1 MSKFKRLLADL
12 QAERERAQM
21 ELGRLD
27 EAISA
32 IHGLVRG
39 TNTRGNYTTAAA
51 PRRRRT
57 LSAAARRRISLA
69 QKARWAKVK
78 QMKRAA

>member
-21 ELGRLD
+21 EPGRLE

-39 TNTRGNYTTAAA
+39 TSTRGNYTTAAS
-51 PRRRRT
+51 PRRRT